1 MIGIIGAMDVE
12 IDRIT
17 AQMTNKSVKKI
28 GGVTYTE
35 GDIGGKRA
43 VAAVCGIGKVFA
55 AICAQTMI
63 LKYAPEV
70 IINTGVAGT
79 LTKELNILDTVVASA
94 LVQHDMDTTYFGD
107 PRGMI
112 SGINKVEFECDETWA
127 EKICANINSKYI
139 RGIIAS
145 GDCFVADEE
154 KKKDIRDT
162 FNAVCCEMEGAAI
175 AHVCYVNNVSCCV
188 VRTISDGADGD
199 REMSYEAFCE
209 KAAEKSAQII
219 INTIEKNRGKR
230 K

>member
-1 MIGIIGAMDVE
+1 MIGIIGAMNVE

-17 AQMTNKSVKKI
+17 AQMTNKSVQKI

-35 GDIGGKRA
+35 GDIGDKKV

-63 LKYAPEV
+63 LRYSPEV

-79 LTKELNILDTVVASA
+79 LTNELNILDTVVASA

-107 PRGMI
+107 PRGLI
-112 SGINKVEFECDETWA
+112 SGINKVEFECDEGLA
-127 EKICANINSKYI
+127 EKICENISSRYI

-145 GDCFVADEE
+145 GDAFIADENR
-154 KKKDIRDT
+154 KRDIKET

-175 AHVCYVNNVSCCV
+175 AHVCYVNNIKCCV

-199 REMSYEAFCE
+199 KVMSYEAFCE

-219 INTIEKNRGKR
+219 INTINNL
-230 K
+230 

>member
-1 MIGIIGAMDVE
+1 MIGIIGAMNVE

-17 AQMTNKSVKKI
+17 AQMTNKSVQKI

-35 GDIGGKRA
+35 GDIGDKKV

-63 LKYAPEV
+63 LRYSPEV

-79 LTKELNILDTVVASA
+79 LTNELNILDTVVASA

-107 PRGMI
+107 PRGLI
-112 SGINKVEFECDETWA
+112 SGINKVEFECDEGLA
-127 EKICANINSKYI
+127 EKICENISSRYI

-145 GDCFVADEE
+145 GDAFIADEN
-154 KKKDIRDT
+154 KKRDIKET

-175 AHVCYVNNVSCCV
+175 AHVCYVNNIKCCV

-199 REMSYEAFCE
+199 KVMSYEAFCE

-219 INTIEKNRGKR
+219 INTINNL
-230 K
+230 

>member
-12 IDRIT
+12 VNRIT
-17 AQMTNKSVKKI
+17 AQMTNKKVQKI
-28 GGVTYTE
+28 GSVTYTE
-35 GDIGGKRA
+35 GDIGGRRV

-63 LKYAPEV
+63 LKYSPEV

-112 SGINKVEFECDETWA
+112 SGINMVEFPCDEVLA
-127 EKICANINSKYI
+127 QKICENIDSKYI

-145 GDCFVADEE
+145 GDCFIADEN
-154 KKKDIRDT
+154 KKKDLKDT

-175 AHVCYVNNVSCCV
+175 AHVCYVGGVPFCV

-199 REMSYEAFCE
+199 KEMSYEAFCE

-219 INTIEKNRGKR
+219 INTVKSL
-230 K
+230 

>member
-1 MIGIIGAMDVE
+1 MIGIIGAMNVE

-17 AQMTNKSVKKI
+17 AQMTNKSVQKI

-35 GDIGGKRA
+35 GDIGDKKV

-63 LKYAPEV
+63 LRYSPEV

-79 LTKELNILDTVVASA
+79 LTNELNILDTVVASA

-107 PRGMI
+107 PRGLI
-112 SGINKVEFECDETWA
+112 SGINKVEFECDKGLA
-127 EKICANINSKYI
+127 EKICENISSKYI

-145 GDCFVADEE
+145 GDAFIADENR
-154 KKKDIRDT
+154 KRDIKET

-175 AHVCYVNNVSCCV
+175 AHVCYVNNIKCCV

-199 REMSYEAFCE
+199 KVMSYEAFCE

-219 INTIEKNRGKR
+219 INTINNL
-230 K
+230 

>member
-1 MIGIIGAMDVE
+1 MIGIIGAMNVE

-17 AQMTNKSVKKI
+17 AQMTNKSVQKI

-35 GDIGGKRA
+35 GDIGDKKV

-63 LKYAPEV
+63 LRYSPEV

-79 LTKELNILDTVVASA
+79 LTNELNILDTVVASA

-107 PRGMI
+107 PRGLI
-112 SGINKVEFECDETWA
+112 SGINKVEFECDEGLT
-127 EKICANINSKYI
+127 EKICENISSKYI

-145 GDCFVADEE
+145 GDAFIADENR
-154 KKKDIRDT
+154 KRDIKET

-175 AHVCYVNNVSCCV
+175 AHVCYVNNIKCCV

-199 REMSYEAFCE
+199 KEMSYEAFCE

-219 INTIEKNRGKR
+219 INTINNL
-230 K
+230 